1 MTNIDVSPR
10 LSPRPSSSPLSRPL
24 SRPSITLASASP
36 RRRELLEQIQVS
48 YTVLPA
54 NIDETQI
61 EGESAEQFV
70 KRLALEKAQC
80 VYRQSP
86 ERPAL
91 GADTIVIIDQ
101 QILGKPESQD
111 HAKHMLKMLS
121 GNMHLVMTAVA
132 IDNGETQHVVLSTSE
147 VEFVQLSDQQ
157 IDAYWLTG
165 EPIDKAGAYAIQGI
179 AAQFIKNING
189 SYSSIMGLP
198 LYETT
203 ELLKLVGIKLL
214 K

>member
-1 MTNIDVSPR
+1 MAKVDGSPE
-10 LSPRPSSSPLSRPL
+10 PV
-24 SRPSITLASASP
+24 ITLASASP
-36 RRRELLEQIQVS
+36 RRRELLDQIQVN

-54 NIDETQI
+54 NIDETHLD
-61 EGESAEQFV
+61 GEPALQFV
-70 KRLALEKAQC
+70 KRLAMEKARC

-91 GADTIVIIDQ
+91 GADTIVIINQ
-101 QILGKPESQD
+101 QILGKPENQD
-111 HAKHMLKMLS
+111 HAKRMLKMLS
-121 GNMHLVMTAVA
+121 GHTHQVMTAVA
-132 IDNGETQHVVLSTSE
+132 ICNDKSEHVVVCTSE
-147 VEFVQLSDQQ
+147 VEFTQLNDRLL
-157 IDAYWLTG
+157 DAYLSTG
-165 EPIDKAGAYAIQGI
+165 EAIDKAGAYAIQGI
-179 AAQFIKNING
+179 AAQFIKNIKG